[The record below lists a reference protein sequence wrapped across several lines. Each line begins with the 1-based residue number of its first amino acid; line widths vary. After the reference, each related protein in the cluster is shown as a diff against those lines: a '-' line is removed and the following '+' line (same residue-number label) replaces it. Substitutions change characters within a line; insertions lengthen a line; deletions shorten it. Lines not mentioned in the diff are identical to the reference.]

1 MAKRLLDLSLAFL
14 GLALV
19 WPIGIGL
26 WLAVEWEDG
35 GPLFYRQT
43 RIGQFGRPFQIV
55 KFRTMLVGADK
66 AGPAITASG
75 DQRVTR
81 IGRMLRK
88 TKLDELPQLWNVL
101 CGDMSFVGPRPE
113 VPKYVSLYTPAQR
126 AVLALKPGITDEA
139 SIVFRD
145 EEEMLATAS
154 DPESFYVTHC
164 LPRKIELNLAYARHA
179 GLRNDLAVVIRTINL
194 LWLRR

>member
-1 MAKRLLDLSLAFL
+1 MAKRIFDLLLALL

-19 WPIGIGL
+19 WPIGL
-26 WLAVEWEDG
+26 VVWLAVKGEDG

-43 RIGQFGRPFQIV
+43 RVGQFGRPFQII
-55 KFRTMLVGADK
+55 KFRTMRVGADK

-75 DQRVTR
+75 DQRITCV
-81 IGRMLRK
+81 GHVLRK
-88 TKLDELPQLWNVL
+88 TKLDELPQLWNVV

-139 SIVFRD
+139 SILFRD
-145 EEEMLATAS
+145 EEKRLAAAG
-154 DPESFYVTHC
+154 DPETFYIEHC
-164 LPRKIELNLAYARHA
+164 LPRKIELNLAYAKQA
-179 GLRNDLAVVIRTINL
+179 GLWNDLAVIFRTISL
-194 LWLRR
+194 LWIRR